1 MTETASAPSAH
12 NRKTLILVLAIFF
25 GVMLVAGALR
35 FSGWRPDGM
44 KNKGELLQPYGD
56 LRSYTPVLKDGA
68 PYAWKDEPRMWRIVV
83 LPEQCDG
90 VGQARC
96 VELLKSLDK
105 VWRLLGKESERVHIL
120 WGGAPIAELQG
131 LPEVREVVVDEKLR
145 SGLAR
150 WDADRARGEPV
161 WLIDPHG
168 FVVLRYAPG
177 FDPANLRTD
186 LARLLRVN

>member
-1 MTETASAPSAH
+1 MTELVSAPSAH
-12 NRKTLILVLAIFF
+12 NRKTLIVILAIFF
-25 GVMLVAGALR
+25 SVMLVAGALR

-56 LRSYTPVLKDGA
+56 LRSYTPVLKDGS
-68 PYAWKDEPRMWRIVV
+68 PYAWNAEPRLWRMVV
-83 LPEQCDG
+83 LPENCEG
-90 VGQARC
+90 AGQARC
-96 VELLKSLDK
+96 AQLIQNLDK

-120 WGGAPIAELQG
+120 WGGASITQLQG
-131 LPEVREVVVDEKLR
+131 LPEVREIVVDEKLR
-145 SGLAR
+145 SGLAQ
-150 WDADRARGEPV
+150 WDVERTKGEPV

-177 FDPANLRTD
+177 FDPADVRTD